1 MFVDASALI
10 AMLTDE
16 DEARIF
22 AARLQASAKRL
33 TSPSAVLEA
42 VVALAA
48 VLDLPL
54 DEAEVEVKRF
64 LELMGIQTVAVPV
77 QALPLAVAALARYG
91 RSAARPAGLESA
103 DALAYA
109 AARYYRVPLLY
120 KGGRFAGTDI
130 EAA

>member
-1 MFVDASALI
+1 MFIDASALI

-16 DEARIF
+16 DEARIL
-22 AARLQASAKRL
+22 AARLQASPKRL
-33 TSPSAVLEA
+33 TAPQAVLETI
-42 VVALAA
+42 VDVSAA
-48 VLDLPL
+48 LPL
-54 DEAEVEVKRF
+54 PLAETEAVVKRF

-91 RSAARPAGLESA
+91 TAAGHPAALRPIE
-103 DALAYA
+103 ALAYA

-120 KGGRFAGTDI
+120 KGGRFAATDI

>member
-16 DEARIF
+16 DEARIL
-22 AARLQASAKRL
+22 AARLQASPKRL
-33 TSPSAVLEA
+33 TAPQSVLEA
-42 VVALAA
+42 IAA
-48 VLDLPL
+48 VSAALPL
-54 DEAEVEVKRF
+54 PLEETEAAMKRF
-64 LELMGIQTVAVPV
+64 LELMGIQTVSLPV
-77 QALPLAVAALARYG
+77 QALPIAVAALARYG
-91 RSAARPAGLESA
+91 SASGHSAALAPG

-120 KGGRFAGTDI
+120 KGGRFAATDI

>member
-16 DEARIF
+16 DEARIL
-22 AARLQASAKRL
+22 AARLQASPKRL
-33 TSPSAVLEA
+33 TAPQSVLEA
-42 VVALAA
+42 IAAIAGALA
-48 VLDLPL
+48 LPL
-54 DEAEVEVKRF
+54 EETEAAMKRF
-64 LELMGIQTVAVPV
+64 LELMAIQTVSLPV

-91 RSAARPAGLESA
+91 RASGHPAALEPG

-120 KGGRFAGTDI
+120 KGGRFAATDI

>member
-16 DEARIF
+16 DEARIL
-22 AARLQASAKRL
+22 AARLQASPKRL
-33 TSPSAVLEA
+33 TAPQSVLEA
-42 VVALAA
+42 IAAVAAALA
-48 VLDLPL
+48 LPL
-54 DEAEVEVKRF
+54 EETEAAMKRF
-64 LELMGIQTVAVPV
+64 LELMAIQTVSLPV

-91 RSAARPAGLESA
+91 RASGHPAALEPG

-120 KGGRFAGTDI
+120 KGGRFAATDI

>member
-33 TSPSAVLEA
+33 TAPSAVLEA
-42 VVALAA
+42 VVALATA
-48 VLDLPL
+48 LDLPL
-54 DEAEVEVKRF
+54 DEAEGAVKRF
-64 LELMGIQTVAVPV
+64 LELMGIQTVAMPV

-91 RSAARPAGLESA
+91 RSDARPAGLETA

-120 KGGRFAGTDI
+120 KGGRFAATDI

>member
-16 DEARIF
+16 DEARIL
-22 AARLQASAKRL
+22 AARLQASPKRL
-33 TSPSAVLEA
+33 TAPQSVLEA
-42 VVALAA
+42 IVAIAGALA
-48 VLDLPL
+48 LPL
-54 DEAEVEVKRF
+54 EETEAAMKRF
-64 LELMGIQTVAVPV
+64 LELMAIQTVSLPV

-91 RSAARPAGLESA
+91 RASGHPAALEPG